1 VADAAL
7 EDPIAL
13 KRAVALA
20 LNNQA
25 SLTLVISVDSIPTEM
40 QMAVTVITPQELVDL
55 EVSENRGQLEKVVT
69 CVGKNGVDIEASVLV
84 GKPFLEVIRQVLR
97 NKHDLVIKC
106 VEPSA
111 SLKDVLFGSTD
122 MHLMRKCSCP
132 VWIIK
137 PTEHQHYRRILAAVD
152 RVPEDTIKDVLN
164 RQILEMSTSM
174 ALTEFSELH
183 IVHAWH
189 LVTENIFRS
198 DRTDVTDAD
207 VDAMVAEE
215 ANKRKQWLE
224 DLVSTYDDSKGDK
237 DAVDYLD
244 PQLHLIKGDAK
255 HIVPTKAREL
265 NVDLIIMGTIARTG
279 IPGFFMGNTAESI
292 LTQIDCSVLTIK
304 PPEFVSPVSC
314 NARPLNCCEIECT
327 NNLLAVECDDFL
339 RVATTP

>member
-25 SLTLVISVDSIPTEM
+25 SLTLVNSVDSIPTEM

-55 EVSENRGQLEKVVT
+55 EVSENREQLEKVVT

-84 GKPFLEVIRQVLR
+84 GKSFLEVIRQVLR
-97 NKHDLVIKC
+97 NMHDLVIKC

-111 SLKDVLFGSTD
+111 SLMDVLFGSTD
-122 MHLMRKCSCP
+122 MHLMRKYPCP
-132 VWIIK
+132 DWINK

-152 RVPEDTIKDVLN
+152 RGPEDTVKD
-164 RQILEMSTSM
+164 
-174 ALTEFSELH
+174 
-183 IVHAWH
+183 
-189 LVTENIFRS
+189 
-198 DRTDVTDAD
+198 
-207 VDAMVAEE
+207 AEE

-224 DLVSTYDDSKGDK
+224 DLVSTYRSKGDK

-265 NVDLIIMGTIARTG
+265 NVDLIIMGTIAGTG
-279 IPGFFMGNTAESI
+279 ISGFIMGNTAESI

-304 PPEFVSPVSC
+304 PPEFVSTVSC
-314 NARPLNCCEIECT
+314 NARPLNCCEIEGT
-327 NNLLAVECDDFL
+327 NNLLEVECDDFL

>member
-1 VADAAL
+1 MKRFSNILLMADAAL
-7 EDPIAL
+7 ADSIAL

-25 SLTLVISVDSIPTEM
+25 SLTLVDSVDSIPTEM
-40 QMAVTVITPQELVDL
+40 QMAVTAITPAEVVDIV
-55 EVSENRGQLEKVVT
+55 VSENRAQLEQVVT
-69 CVGKNGVDIEASVLV
+69 CTAKSGVDIKTNVLI
-84 GKPFLEVIRQVLR
+84 GKPFLEIIRQVLR

-106 VEPSA
+106 VEPSTT
-111 SLKDVLFGSTD
+111 LKDVLFGSTD
-122 MHLMRKCSCP
+122 MHLMRKCPCP

-137 PTEHQHYRRILAAVD
+137 PTEHQHFRRILAAVD
-152 RVPEDTIKDVLN
+152 QAPEDTVKDILN
-164 RQILEMSTSM
+164 RQILEISTSM

-189 LVTENIFRS
+189 LITENIFRS
-198 DRTDVTDAD
+198 DRTDVTDAE

-224 DLVSTYDDSKGDK
+224 NLVSTYGNKRDK

-255 HIVPTKAREL
+255 HIVPTIAREL
-265 NVDLIIMGTIARTG
+265 NVGLIIMGTIARTG

-292 LTQIDCSVLTIK
+292 LNQIDCSVLTIK
-304 PPEFVSPVSC
+304 PPGFVSPVS
-314 NARPLNCCEIECT
+314 L
-327 NNLLAVECDDFL
+327 
-339 RVATTP
+339 